1 MDKSLLVAVFVPT
14 TDASGTDYKGREG
27 AIATGYPAAP
37 DLILTARH
45 PFHPDPPTFRDQRY
59 PVKVRWHYHRQHPG
73 ADQHG
78 WIPLADDAML
88 WPGTPELDAVL
99 LRCPR
104 PQGAVGWGIVS
115 EEPPT
120 DDMNWVSE
128 GFPRA
133 SVYDALRNPSSFG
146 GACFSKAPS
155 EHYFE
160 LSALAPPEDEED
172 WRGASGMPIFVG
184 RRLLG
189 VAQRVPR
196 KFGAE
201 RLHATPCRKLLADEQ
216 FRDVLGFDN
225 RQIQVAEVQR
235 KLAKRL
241 TPVSVAALAQALEAE
256 EKLTGLDPADQ
267 AEELA
272 KCVLE
277 SDIRLAIGALRRAH
291 RELAEQ
297 NGQEVAVP
305 LAQAACLVIPSL
317 FDQGVIRHAKAAQDL
332 ALVPLPAGTRTVAE
346 IIMAG
351 VDGRETLFRARENED
366 DQPAGELNLPL
377 HPEGGIRVDPSASQ
391 AFHIRRKLDPGAE
404 AIRRVRTAIDDYL
417 LGTFARP
424 EPGAPARERDERILL
439 TGDLLEDRRRD
450 TGQTFYIIL
459 YLPEDPKERQPI
471 EALVRG
477 LKRDYKAIAFLGL
490 DPAFRQERAD
500 RKLVDPLCRMLPLK
514 APRSQ
519 NQGFRNHEN
528 AASSPRRV
536 IAPAGTATG
545 PGAGP
550 RLPSA

>member
-1 MDKSLLVAVFVPT
+1 MDKTLLIGVFVPT
-14 TDASGTDYKGREG
+14 TDAAGTDHKGQEG
-27 AIATGYPAAP
+27 AIATAYPVAR

-45 PFHPDPPTFRDQRY
+45 LFHPDPPTFRDQRY
-59 PVKVRWHYHRQHPG
+59 PVKVRWHYYRQHPQ

-78 WIPLADDAML
+78 WIPLAKDAIV
-88 WPGTPELDAVL
+88 WPGTDELDALL

-104 PQGAVGWGIVS
+104 PERAVGWGIVS
-115 EEPPT
+115 EESPS

-133 SVYDALRNPSSFG
+133 SVYEALRNPSSFG
-146 GACFSKAPS
+146 GTCFSKAPS

-160 LSALAPPEDEED
+160 LSAVAPPEDEED

-201 RLHATPCRKLLADEQ
+201 RLHATPCRKLLADQQ
-216 FRDVLGFDN
+216 FRKALGFDD
-225 RQIQVAEVQR
+225 RQAQLAQVQR

-241 TPVSVAALAQALEAE
+241 SPVSVAALAQALGAE
-256 EKLTGLDPADQ
+256 EKLTGLKSERQ
-267 AEELA
+267 AEALA
-272 KCVLE
+272 TFLLE
-277 SDIRLAIGALRRAH
+277 TDIRLAIDALRRAH
-291 RELAEQ
+291 RDVVEEEGREA
-297 NGQEVAVP
+297 ATP
-305 LAQAACLVIPSL
+305 LVEAARLVVPSL

-351 VDGRETLFRARENED
+351 VDGREARFRARESEN

-377 HPEGGIRVDPSASQ
+377 HPEGGIRMDASASQ
-391 AFHIRRKLDPGAE
+391 AFHITRKLDPGAE
-404 AIRRVRTAIDDYL
+404 AIRGVRTAIDDYL

-424 EPGAPARERDERILL
+424 EPGAPVREREERILL
-439 TGDLLEDRRRD
+439 TADLLEARRCD
-450 TGQTFYIIL
+450 TGQTFYIIF
-459 YLPEDPKERQPI
+459 YLPEDPKDRQPI
-471 EALVRG
+471 EALAHE

-514 APRSQ
+514 APQ
-519 NQGFRNHEN
+519 APE
-528 AASSPRRV
+528 PRGQK
-536 IAPAGTATG
+536 P
-545 PGAGP
+545 
-550 RLPSA
+550 